1 MRYAAAEHCA
11 VSWDSGPKSPAEAP
25 PDLLR
30 TSRRGR
36 ERTEGG
42 AVNVRPAVPDPMTGP
57 PTGQTSPV
65 PFGGSAAV
73 ARRILAATVSGGA
86 GREWHIHEG

>member
-1 MRYAAAEHCA
+1 
-11 VSWDSGPKSPAEAP
+11 
-25 PDLLR
+25 
-30 TSRRGR
+30 
-36 ERTEGG
+36 
-42 AVNVRPAVPDPMTGP
+42 MTGP